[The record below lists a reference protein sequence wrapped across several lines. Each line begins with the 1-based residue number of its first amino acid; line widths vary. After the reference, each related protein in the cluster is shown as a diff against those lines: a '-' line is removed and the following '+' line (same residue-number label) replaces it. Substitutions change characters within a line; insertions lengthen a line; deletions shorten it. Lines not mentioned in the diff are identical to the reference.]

1 MAEESETA
9 TSSSYPQ
16 PSSTSLPDANIK
28 QSQVPPFSGF
38 PGFATLPVIYPAAFV
53 ATTPWDNQQQMNNR
67 GAGIYAVPVLPF
79 TGIPSNT
86 LIPLTYN
93 IPTSRP
99 STEGGDVGSEH
110 GQAGQQQP
118 ARQRQVVV
126 RRFQIAFQLDLLL
139 ILKLAAV
146 IFVFNQDGSRL
157 RLIVL
162 MFFAS
167 LIYLYQTGALT
178 PLLRW
183 LQQSMQRAAAP
194 PHPPRPAV
202 RADNVPAAAGQVN
215 ENAAL
220 AEGQAGAENENL
232 PLNDGNRAAE
242 NQNGVQ
248 AGVNGGNQWWGIVK
262 EIQMIVFG
270 FITSLL
276 PGFHNID

>member
-9 TSSSYPQ
+9 TSSSSYPQ
-16 PSSTSLPDANIK
+16 PSSTSPPDANLK
-28 QSQVPPFSGF
+28 QSQVPAFSGF
-38 PGFATLPVIYPAAFV
+38 TGFGNGDVAMLPVMYPAAFLGS
-53 ATTPWDNQQQMNNR
+53 TPWDNQQQTNNR
-67 GAGIYAVPVLPF
+67 GAGIYAVPVHPY

-99 STEGGDVGSEH
+99 STEGGAASPEH

-118 ARQRQVVV
+118 AHQR
-126 RRFQIAFQLDLLL
+126 
-139 ILKLAAV
+139 
-146 IFVFNQDGSRL
+146 QDGSRL
-157 RLIVL
+157 RLIFLV
-162 MFFAS
+162 FFAS

-194 PHPPRPAV
+194 PHQPRPAV
-202 RADNVPAAAGQVN
+202 RADNAPAAAGQGN

-220 AEGQAGAENENL
+220 AEGQAGAENENEAQ
-232 PLNDGNRAAE
+232 NEGNRAEE
-242 NQNGVQ
+242 NQNGVEP
-248 AGVNGGNQWWGIVK
+248 GVNGGNQWWGIVK